1 MQALPHPGT
10 EASPTASAHRLPGDP
25 GDRGPAR
32 KLLTMALTDL
42 NHMLSHAYRHGY
54 AVGAF
59 AVHDLES
66 LSGVMAAAEAS
77 RAPVLLTPDTPDAD
91 HWELLLPAMEAAA
104 GRAQV
109 PVAIQVAVSA
119 DPETAAHA
127 IRLGCNGLRLIAD
140 GETFPRS
147 VQQVQAAAAIS
158 RDCGV
163 ASEAEP
169 GPDTVSTAAEAKR
182 FVERSGVDGL
192 HLDLG
197 PVAGET
203 NGSRKGRLDYNRLKQ
218 VHQSL
223 GRPLSVDAGNDL
235 SEDQYRRLIRHGV
248 AAIGCRLRL
257 SEVAGERIRDNC
269 STGADPMA
277 GVRDAVAAEAEQ
289 RMRIWGSAGRAAEVL
304 AQCAPWQPAEQ
315 LLLCNFP
322 ETSEAEMETI
332 LARGEELLGGIPG
345 VRETVGG
352 IAMAADA
359 PYRYAWRVRLCH
371 SQALASFQEH
381 PDRAAF
387 ANGDVH
393 PDAQG
398 CLGIQYRRTGAGSG
412 QAPTQPGAS
421 GPPQTPSDKI
431 TPLVPDYRRNLA

>member
-1 MQALPHPGT
+1 MP
-10 EASPTASAHRLPGDP
+10 
-25 GDRGPAR
+25 
-32 KLLTMALTDL
+32 LTDL
-42 NHMLSHAYRHGY
+42 NHMLAHAYQHGY

-77 RAPVLLTPDTPDAD
+77 RAPVLLTPDTAD
-91 HWELLLPAMEAAA
+91 EGHLELLLPAMEAAA
-104 GRAQV
+104 RRAQV
-109 PVAIQVAVSA
+109 PVAIQVAVGA
-119 DPETAAHA
+119 DPEAAARA
-127 IRLGCNGLRLIAD
+127 IQLGCNGLRLIASD
-140 GETFPRS
+140 DAFPRS
-147 VQQVQAAAAIS
+147 VQQVQAAAAIT

-169 GPDTVSTAAEAKR
+169 GPDIVSTAAEAKQ
-182 FVERSGVDGL
+182 FVERSGVEGL
-192 HLDLG
+192 RLDLG
-197 PVAGET
+197 PVTSET

-223 GRPLSVDAGNDL
+223 GMPLSVDAGNDL

-269 STGADPMA
+269 STGGDAMA
-277 GVRDAVAAEAEQ
+277 GVSDAVAAEAEH

-304 AQCAPWQPAEQ
+304 AQCDPWQPAEQ
-315 LLLCNFP
+315 VLLCNFP
-322 ETSEAEMETI
+322 ETTEAEMGTI

-345 VRETVGG
+345 VREAVGG
-352 IAMAADA
+352 AATAEDA

-371 SQALASFQEH
+371 PTALASFQAH

-387 ANGDVH
+387 ANGGLH

-398 CLGIQYRRTGAGSG
+398 CLGIQYRRTDASG
-412 QAPTQPGAS
+412 DQAPTQPGAS
-421 GPPQTPSDKI
+421 ASPEPPTDKV
-431 TPLVPDYRRNLA
+431 TPLEPDYRRNLA